1 MNFPVYIHLWGYS
14 LHPHPVFELL
24 GYSLGFQF
32 YRFSVKGQ
40 KTNVIESV
48 WILIGCII
56 GGLLGS
62 KVLAWAESFNYFW
75 SHRDDAQ
82 LLLSGKT
89 IVGGLL
95 GGWAGVEIAKYFLN
109 IHHRT
114 GNAYVFPL
122 ILGISIGRLGCFF
135 SGLEDQTFGN
145 PTLWPWGIDFGDG
158 IRRHPTQLYDIL
170 YLSSVAL
177 ALYLWQ
183 KRQPLAD
190 GAGFRLLMAAYLGWR
205 VWVDTIK
212 PHDPADLVLGLGA
225 IQWIGLVGAAM
236 ALYSLRGSFLQSSSI
251 RKGV

>member
-1 MNFPVYIHLWGYS
+1 MSFPAYIHLWGYS

-32 YRFSVKGQ
+32 YRISIKGQ
-40 KTNVIESV
+40 KVQQTTLIEGV

-62 KVLAWAESFNYFW
+62 KVLAWAESFHYFW
-75 SHRDDAQ
+75 SHRTDPR

-95 GGWAGVEIAKYFLN
+95 GGWAGVEMAKYFLN
-109 IHHRT
+109 IRSRT
-114 GNAYVFPL
+114 GNIYVFPL
-122 ILGISIGRLGCFF
+122 ILGISIGRIGCFL

-145 PTLWPWGIDFGDG
+145 PTLLPWGIDFGDG
-158 IRRHPTQLYDIL
+158 IYRHPTQLYDII
-170 YLSSVAL
+170 YMSSIAL
-177 ALYLWQ
+177 TLYLWQ

-190 GAGFRLLMAAYLGWR
+190 GAGFRLFMAAYLGWR
-205 VWVDTIK
+205 VCIDTIK

-225 IQWIGLVGAAM
+225 IQWIGLVGAGI
-236 ALYSLRGSFLQSSSI
+236 ALYTLQSPPSQPSSPS
-251 RKGV
+251 